1 MTTDDL
7 AFDKRHIW
15 HPYTSMTSPLPVYP
29 VERAEGCELVLASG
43 ERLIEG
49 MSSWWAAIHGY
60 NHPQLNAAMKAQIDA
75 MSHVMFGGITHQPA
89 VNLCRKLVAITPERW
104 SVSFWPTLV
113 RCR

>member
-43 ERLIEG
+43 KRLIEG
-49 MSSWWAAIHGY
+49 MS
-60 NHPQLNAAMKAQIDA
+60 
-75 MSHVMFGGITHQPA
+75 
-89 VNLCRKLVAITPERW
+89 
-104 SVSFWPTLV
+104 
-113 RCR
+113 